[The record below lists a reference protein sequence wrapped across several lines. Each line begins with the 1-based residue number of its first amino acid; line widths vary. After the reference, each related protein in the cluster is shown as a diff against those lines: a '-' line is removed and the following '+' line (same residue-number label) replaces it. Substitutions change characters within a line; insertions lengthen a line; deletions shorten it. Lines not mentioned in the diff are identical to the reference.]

1 MKPQKQIEQTIENH
15 SVEKHRACGRTYR
28 SLSSS
33 AVESIARK
41 HHIPPRQV
49 EHLALSSNIIP
60 ERYVRN
66 FDTLSLED
74 QRSLL
79 DATVA
84 VVGLGGLGGA
94 VCELLARVGVGRLIL
109 IDGDCFEQ
117 SNLNRQLLATMPSLG
132 QPKALE
138 AAARIRAINP
148 SVEVIDHGDYLRE
161 SNAMQWLEDSRVA
174 VDCLDNLKDRF
185 VLEKAAK
192 GVQIP
197 LVSAA
202 LAGGFGQL
210 TTIFPED
217 EGLSLVYGSADAVP
231 EKGAEIHL
239 GTLGC
244 TAMVMAALECAEVLK
259 ILTGKGEP
267 IRNRLLVM
275 DLWNTRMEV
284 LSLSASLTTV
294 SV

>member
-1 MKPQKQIEQTIENH
+1 MKPQKQIEQTIESH
-15 SVEKHRACGRTYR
+15 SMERHRTCDRMYR

-33 AVESIARK
+33 AVESIALEHR
-41 HHIPPRQV
+41 ISPRQV
-49 EHLALSSNIIP
+49 EHLALSSGIIP

-66 FDTLSLED
+66 FDTLALED
-74 QRSLL
+74 QRRLL
-79 DATVA
+79 DATIA

-94 VCELLARVGVGRLIL
+94 VCELLARAGVGRLIL
-109 IDGDCFEQ
+109 IDGDCFEE
-117 SNLNRQLLATMPSLG
+117 SNLNRQLLATMAALER
-132 QPKALE
+132 PKAV
-138 AAARIRAINP
+138 AAAERLKAINP
-148 SVEVIDHGDYLRE
+148 SVEVIDHKDFLCE
-161 SNAMQWLEDSRVA
+161 SNAIQRLEGSRIA

-192 GVQIP
+192 ELHIP

-210 TTIFPED
+210 MTVFPED
-217 EGLSLVYGSADAVP
+217 EGLSLIYGSADAVP
-231 EKGAEIHL
+231 EKGAEVHL

-244 TAMVMAALECAEVLK
+244 TAMAMAALECAEVIK

-267 IRNRLLVM
+267 VRNRLLVM

-284 LSLSASLTTV
+284 LSLSA
-294 SV
+294 

>member
-1 MKPQKQIEQTIENH
+1 MKRQEQIERTIESH
-15 SVEKHRACGRTYR
+15 SVETHRSCDRTYR
-28 SLSSS
+28 SLSCS
-33 AVESIARK
+33 AVESIAMI
-41 HHIPPRQV
+41 HQMPPRHV
-49 EHLALSSNIIP
+49 ENLALASDIIP

-66 FDTLSLED
+66 FDTLGPED
-74 QRSLL
+74 QRRLL

-94 VCELLARVGVGRLIL
+94 VCELLARAGVGRLIL
-109 IDGDCFEQ
+109 IDGDRFEE
-117 SNLNRQLLATMPSLG
+117 SNLNRQLLATMAALG
-132 QPKALE
+132 RPKALTAKE
-138 AAARIRAINP
+138 RLKAINP
-148 SVEVIDHGDYLRE
+148 SVEVIGHGDFLSE
-161 SNAMQWLEDSRVA
+161 SNAMQRLEGCLVA

-192 GVQIP
+192 RLHIP

-210 TTIFPED
+210 MTVFPED
-217 EGLSLVYGSADAVP
+217 EGLSLVYGSADTVP

-244 TAMVMAALECAEVLK
+244 TAMLMAALECAEVIK

-267 IRNRLLVM
+267 VRNQLLVM

-284 LSLSASLTTV
+284 LSLGA
-294 SV
+294 